1 MEKTH
6 KIDVVSIRLVE
17 EPPLYSSKELKN
29 PCDVAELFQD
39 FLKDCDREMFCI
51 LNLRTKNQVI
61 NVNVVGMGTLN
72 SVLVHP
78 REVSNLRFYPMPA
91 VSFWHI
97 TTLPVIQNQAG
108 MI

>member
-39 FLKDCDREMFCI
+39 FLMPPR
-51 LNLRTKNQVI
+51 
-61 NVNVVGMGTLN
+61 
-72 SVLVHP
+72 SVWQSP
-78 REVSNLRFYPMPA
+78 R
-91 VSFWHI
+91 
-97 TTLPVIQNQAG
+97 
-108 MI
+108 

>member
-39 FLKDCDREMFCI
+39 FLKDCDREMF
-51 LNLRTKNQVI
+51 
-61 NVNVVGMGTLN
+61 
-72 SVLVHP
+72 S
-78 REVSNLRFYPMPA
+78 S
-91 VSFWHI
+91 
-97 TTLPVIQNQAG
+97 
-108 MI
+108 

>member
-51 LNLRTKNQVI
+51 LKPSDKKTRLLMST
-61 NVNVVGMGTLN
+61 
-72 SVLVHP
+72 
-78 REVSNLRFYPMPA
+78 
-91 VSFWHI
+91 
-97 TTLPVIQNQAG
+97 
-108 MI
+108 

>member
-17 EPPLYSSKELKN
+17 EPPLYSSKKLKN
-29 PCDVAELFQD
+29 SCDVAELFQD

-51 LNLRTKNQVI
+51 LNLRTKSQVI

-78 REVSNLRFYPMPA
+78 REVFKSAILSNASNIILAHNHRRK
-91 VSFWHI
+91 
-97 TTLPVIQNQAG
+97 G
-108 MI
+108 MLTS

>member
-39 FLKDCDREMFCI
+39 FLKDCDREMFC
-51 LNLRTKNQVI
+51 NFKPSDKRTGNQSQCSGCRDSEQCI
-61 NVNVVGMGTLN
+61 DTPEG
-72 SVLVHP
+72 SV
-78 REVSNLRFYPMPA
+78 
-91 VSFWHI
+91 
-97 TTLPVIQNQAG
+97 
-108 MI
+108 

>member
-78 REVSNLRFYPMPA
+78 REVFKSAILSDRKSTRLNSSHVALSRMPSSA
-91 VSFWHI
+91 
-97 TTLPVIQNQAG
+97 
-108 MI
+108 